1 MRYSL
6 LRIRLYERQRPRPIG
21 RSVGALLAGFLFV
34 VRLSIGTHLARP
46 ATGVFPLLGRPMN
59 EVLFLLATAYRTIFG
74 AAGSYVMARLAPDR
88 PMLPAL
94 RV

>member
-1 MRYSL
+1 
-6 LRIRLYERQRPRPIG
+6 
-21 RSVGALLAGFLFV
+21 
-34 VRLSIGTHLARP
+34 
-46 ATGVFPLLGRPMN
+46 MN